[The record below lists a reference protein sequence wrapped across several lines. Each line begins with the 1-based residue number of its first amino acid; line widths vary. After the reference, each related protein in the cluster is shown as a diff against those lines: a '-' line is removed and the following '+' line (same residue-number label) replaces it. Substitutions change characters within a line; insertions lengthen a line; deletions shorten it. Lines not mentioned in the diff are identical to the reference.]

1 MVTVAK
7 VNLWNTFVGAVAW
20 DDQKGLANFEYDTNF
35 LKKGWDI
42 SPITMPLDKASN
54 NRIFSFPGLNRETYK
69 GLPGLLIDSLP
80 DKFGNQLLN
89 IWLANQGRDPNSFN
103 PVEHLCY
110 TGKRGMGALE
120 YEPISHPFDHSSATL
135 EIDRLVAIAQRVL
148 DERQQFKTNLDDQ
161 PYDGLQEIIKVGTS
175 AGGARAKAV
184 IAYNENTGEVR
195 SGQIDN
201 LKDFAYWMIK
211 FDGITNKSLGDP
223 MGYGKI
229 EYAYYLMAK
238 AAGIT
243 MMESKLLSENDRHHF
258 ITKRFD
264 RLGNKKLHMQTLCA
278 ISHFDYNMPGAY
290 AYEQAFQT
298 MRQLK
303 LPYTAAV
310 ALYKRMCFN
319 VIARN
324 QDDHTKNI
332 GFLMDQTG
340 RWQLAP
346 AYDITYAFDPTNKW
360 MKLHQMSINGKRE
373 NITRADLLVV
383 AKQMNIK
390 RPIEIIDEII
400 SAVAD
405 WPIYAKEVGMDNNQ
419 TKLLGKTHLLKT

>member
-20 DDQKGLANFEYDTNF
+20 DEQKGYANFEYDANF
-35 LKKGWDI
+35 IKKGWNI
-42 SPITMPLDKASN
+42 SPITMPLDATGN
-54 NRIFSFPGLNRETYK
+54 ARIYSFPALNPETYK

-89 IWLANQGRDPNSFN
+89 IWLANQGRNPNSFN

-120 YEPISHPFDHSSATL
+120 YEPVSHPFDQTSTSL
-135 EIDRLVAIAQRVL
+135 EIDRLVAIAKHVL
-148 DERQQFKTNLDDQ
+148 DERQQFKTNLDDE
-161 PYDGLQEIIKVGTS
+161 PFDGLQEIIKVGTS

-184 IAYNENTGEVR
+184 IAYNEKTGDVR

-201 LKDFAYWMIK
+201 LKDYAYWIIK

-229 EYAYYLMAK
+229 EYAYYLMAQ
-238 AAGIT
+238 AAGID
-243 MMESKLLSENDRHHF
+243 MMESKLLSENGRHHF

-264 RLGNKKLHMQTLCA
+264 REGNKKLHMQTLCA

-290 AYEQAFQT
+290 SYEQAFQT

-303 LPYTAAV
+303 LPYTSAV
-310 ALYKRMCFN
+310 ELFRRMCFN

-340 RWQLAP
+340 TWRLSP
-346 AYDITYAFDPTNKW
+346 AYDITYAFDPANKW

-373 NITRADLLVV
+373 NITEADFLAI
-383 AKQMNIK
+383 AKKMNIK
-390 RPIEIIDEII
+390 KPKIIIDEVKD
-400 SAVAD
+400 AVSN
-405 WPIYAKEVGMDNNQ
+405 WPKFAKAASMDKKQ
-419 TKLLGKTHLLKT
+419 VDALGKTHKIVS